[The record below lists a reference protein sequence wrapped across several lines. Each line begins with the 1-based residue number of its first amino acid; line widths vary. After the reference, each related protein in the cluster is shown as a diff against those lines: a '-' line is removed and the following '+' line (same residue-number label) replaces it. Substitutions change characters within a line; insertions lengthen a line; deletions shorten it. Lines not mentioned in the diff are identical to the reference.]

1 MAIQGVFCA
10 GIATVSKSLVL
21 KRQNEHISGQWW
33 WFRRSLAQW
42 PSVKVIS
49 CHIRPYELFAYNI
62 LQKRDRA
69 MQIVSLCS
77 TGRVASIDV
86 HIDILRSSSD
96 LWDHE
101 TWGHLRSKFDWP
113 FGVNKCMFRCVLTIE
128 IYWSSNY
135 FSSVL
140 RSQINQENH
149 CCLRSLIWPQRST
162 VDLRYFK
169 CTPSASSRYEH
180 HARFSPRSSGSIG
193 DRTAGIPTDHCPPPP
208 ARWTMGKAVHRG
220 GSNSMCMA
228 IQLRF
233 HVKNWRNLV
242 KVSNIKWKWLNNP
255 PPVPIRKCC
264 IGHRILNILDA

>member
-1 MAIQGVFCA
+1 MSFLRI
-10 GIATVSKSLVL
+10 TSY
-21 KRQNEHISGQWW
+21 RNEIERCRLSHCVQ
-33 WFRRSLAQW
+33 LAESHQLMC
-42 PSVKVIS
+42 I
-49 CHIRPYELFAYNI
+49 
-62 LQKRDRA
+62 
-69 MQIVSLCS
+69 
-77 TGRVASIDV
+77 V
-86 HIDILRSSSD
+86 HIDILRSSSE

-193 DRTAGIPTDHCPPPP
+193 DRTAGIPTDPCPPPP
-208 ARWTMGKAVHRG
+208 RHVERWEKPFTGEDQIPCAWLFNCVFMSKIGVTSWKFRT
-220 GSNSMCMA
+220 SNGNGWTTPLA
-228 IQLRF
+228 
-233 HVKNWRNLV
+233 
-242 KVSNIKWKWLNNP
+242 
-255 PPVPIRKCC
+255 PIRKCC
-264 IGHRILNILDA
+264 IRHRILNILHV